1 MGSKKVRKNIHSINI
16 YWPSEIDQSATL
28 FRPHNAYCIYV
39 DKKSSESF
47 HQAVNNLIEC
57 YTQRFPEAV
66 IFKISNP
73 VPIFW
78 SDFSLLEADLECMEW
93 LLKKHNTWK
102 YFINQAGT
110 ALPAVI

>member
-1 MGSKKVRKNIHSINI
+1 MANPP
-16 YWPSEIDQSATL
+16 PSSPTYIVYGCPL
-28 FRPHNAYCIYV
+28 
-39 DKKSSESF
+39 
-47 HQAVNNLIEC
+47 EC
-57 YTQRFPEAV
+57 YAQRFPEAV